1 MIEPPSARTGCA
13 EDVGALPSEVDSPV
27 VPGEA
32 PKPPRHMRF
41 AAIDFETADQGRDSA
56 CALSIVVVEDDKVV
70 QAWTRLIRP
79 PRPYFEFT
87 FIHGITWEDVRDQ
100 PSFGELWPAIARV
113 LEGVDFIAAHN
124 ASFDRSVLRACC
136 AGAGIMPARSTYLCT
151 VRLART
157 VWKLQPTKLSDVC
170 RHLRIPLKHHD
181 AASDANACARIILAA
196 REAGHAYDS
205 MVRQHQLRS

>member
-1 MIEPPSARTGCA
+1 MTAPAG
-13 EDVGALPSEVDSPV
+13 
-27 VPGEA
+27 PGEA
-32 PKPPRHMRF
+32 PVSPRRVRF

-56 CALSIVVVEDDKVV
+56 CALSIVVVEDDKLVE
-70 QAWTRLIRP
+70 AWTRLIRP
-79 PRPYFEFT
+79 PRSYFEFSY
-87 FIHGITWEDVRDQ
+87 IHGITWQDVRHQ
-100 PSFGELWPAIARV
+100 PSFGELWPAISQL

-136 AGAGIMPARSTYLCT
+136 GGAGIVPAPSKYLCT

-157 VWKLQPTKLSDVC
+157 VWKLQPTRLADVC

-196 REAGHAYDS
+196 REVGHAYDS
-205 MVRQHQLRS
+205 LLRQHQLRS